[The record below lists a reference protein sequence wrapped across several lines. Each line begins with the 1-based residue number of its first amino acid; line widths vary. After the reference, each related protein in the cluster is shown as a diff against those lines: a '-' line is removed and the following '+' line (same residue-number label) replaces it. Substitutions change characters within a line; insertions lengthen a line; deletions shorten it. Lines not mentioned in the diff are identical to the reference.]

1 MLLLI
6 WRERRAVERGET
18 RGDDDAGYE
27 EEETPA
33 QTEPVAVLQAETVEV
48 LQADSVAILQVETV
62 EVLQADSVAILQ
74 TETVE
79 VLQADSV
86 AILQA
91 QLAAVLEIEQVVAQ
105 AWGDIPKG

>member
-33 QTEPVAVLQAETVEV
+33 QAEPVAVLQAETVEV
-48 LQADSVAILQVETV
+48 LQADSVA
-62 EVLQADSVAILQ
+62 VLQE
-74 TETVE
+74 ETVE